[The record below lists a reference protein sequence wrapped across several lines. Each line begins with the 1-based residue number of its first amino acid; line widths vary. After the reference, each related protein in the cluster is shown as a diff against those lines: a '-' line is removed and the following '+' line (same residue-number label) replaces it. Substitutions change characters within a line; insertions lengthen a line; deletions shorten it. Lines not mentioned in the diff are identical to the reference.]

1 MLQRVFV
8 VMIALVLTH
17 HPLHAQR
24 VARFAFDA
32 IGGSGLR
39 SERSGDSWFR
49 SPNRE
54 GFVRVSGTLRLGG
67 PGRVRPVLVAAY
79 DVGPMGDE
87 VLICGLA
94 PDGSCFRY
102 FPETGGPS
110 LGVGVDAA
118 ITSRL
123 GAAVVAGVAHTDVN
137 LPFVGV
143 RGTVGVLRRVA
154 LVAEYRHLAWRD
166 REQRRVWFQP
176 FGVGIRVR

>member
-1 MLQRVFV
+1 MLQRLIV
-8 VMIALVLTH
+8 VMLALVLAH
-17 HPLHAQR
+17 QPLQAQH
-24 VARFAFDA
+24 VPRFAVDV

-39 SERSGDSWFR
+39 NTRSGDTYFAFD
-49 SPNRE
+49 NRE
-54 GFVRVSGTLRLGG
+54 GFLRVSGTLRLGG

-79 DVGPMGDE
+79 DVGPMGDQ
-87 VLICGLA
+87 VGICGLA
-94 PDGSCFRY
+94 PNGSCFQH

-123 GAAVVAGVAHTDVN
+123 GAAVVAGVAHTDVT

-143 RGTVGVLRRVA
+143 RGTVGVVRRVA

-176 FGVGIRVR
+176 FGVGIRVQ

>member
-1 MLQRVFV
+1 MLQRLIM
-8 VMIALVLTH
+8 VMLALVLAH
-17 HPLHAQR
+17 QPLQAQQ
-24 VARFAFDA
+24 VPRFAADV

-39 SERSGDSWFR
+39 NTRSGDTYFAFD
-49 SPNRE
+49 NRE
-54 GFVRVSGTLRLGG
+54 GFLRVSGTLRLGG

-79 DVGPMGDE
+79 DVGPVGDQ
-87 VLICGLA
+87 VSICGLA
-94 PDGSCFRY
+94 PNGSCFQY

-123 GAAVVAGVAHTDVN
+123 GAAVVAGVAHTDVT

-143 RGTVGVLRRVA
+143 RGTVGVVRRVA